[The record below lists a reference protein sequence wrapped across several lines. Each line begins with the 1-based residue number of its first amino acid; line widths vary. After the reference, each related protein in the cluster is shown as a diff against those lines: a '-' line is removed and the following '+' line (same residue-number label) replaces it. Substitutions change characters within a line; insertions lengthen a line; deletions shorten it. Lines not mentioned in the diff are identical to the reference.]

1 MKLQLIKNNNLNKEN
16 FFNKKELQE
25 ILNIYGS
32 MVSSG
37 EWKDYGIYV
46 SKNIVSFE
54 IYRKATENPLFE
66 IIKNLNY
73 KQNNKYQL
81 KDSSGVIIKTS
92 DALSSIIKVISKK
105 KTSKYLNLVK

>member
-66 IIKNLNY
+66 IIKNLLNPISF
-73 KQNNKYQL
+73 
-81 KDSSGVIIKTS
+81 DIS
-92 DALSSIIKVISKK
+92 DKFVLSSIFVCKRVINPS
-105 KTSKYLNLVK
+105 SSFGYLLKR

>member
-37 EWKDYGIYV
+37 EWKDYGIYM

>member
-73 KQNNKYQL
+73 KKNNKYQL

>member
-37 EWKDYGIYV
+37 EWKDYGIYM

-92 DALSSIIKVISKK
+92 DALSSIIKVISKT

>member
-32 MVSSG
+32 MVSYG
-37 EWKDYGIYV
+37 EWKDYGIYM